1 MAKFE
6 GRQLVQVILTKG
18 GLRLPKALVVTPSWA
33 PRWPPSCR
41 PAGLGLVAPISK
53 PLPDASGLLACACPL
68 STKEETR
75 TLRALAPAWRLP
87 GLGRHGLHHWN
98 LARFALP

>member
-1 MAKFE
+1 MLSGRDATTAKFE

-18 GLRLPKALVVTPSWA
+18 GLRLPKALVVTPS
-33 PRWPPSCR
+33 CR
-41 PAGLGLVAPISK
+41 PVGLGLVALIWK
-53 PLPDASGLLACACPL
+53 PLLDASVLLVCACLL

-75 TLRALAPAWRLP
+75 TLCALDPP
-87 GLGRHGLHHWN
+87 GLDRHGSRHWN